1 MLLFFCTLLF
11 CQSSAAQQAH
21 TQPHREALHGATSA
35 LPRPWDRP
43 DGAQPATRREG
54 RGGAVWGGC
63 CPGVHRAPSRKHSAQ
78 RTAADGSRQLALGL
92 ELRWAGMHGMAWHS
106 MARHGTGSPSPRRG
120 SQASPR
126 SAGGR
131 GCFSSALLS
140 PQINYRARGD
150 SSAPPGWPARRSIRP
165 RAPPCPQSGCC
176 AVGQPRRPVR
186 NYAMAR
192 RTCSGRCFLLGIR
205 RAERRVGTCVG

>member
-11 CQSSAAQQAH
+11 CQSPAAQQAH

-43 DGAQPATRREG
+43 DGAQPATRRAG
-54 RGGAVWGGC
+54 RGGVGRVLPWSPPRPFQEAFSAAHGGGWF
-63 CPGVHRAPSRKHSAQ
+63 PA
-78 RTAADGSRQLALGL
+78 TGSRLGAAVG
-92 ELRWAGMHGMAWHS
+92 RYAWHS

-131 GCFSSALLS
+131 GCFSIALLS

>member
-1 MLLFFCTLLF
+1 MRCGVG
-11 CQSSAAQQAH
+11 AALES
-21 TQPHREALHGATSA
+21 T
-35 LPRPWDRP
+35 
-43 DGAQPATRREG
+43 
-54 RGGAVWGGC
+54 
-63 CPGVHRAPSRKHSAQ
+63 APSPGSIQRRARRRMVPGSWLSAWSCGGQ
-78 RTAADGSRQLALGL
+78 VC
-92 ELRWAGMHGMAWHS
+92 MARHS
-106 MARHGTGSPSPRRG
+106 MARHSIAWHGTGSPSPRRG

>member
-1 MLLFFCTLLF
+1 
-11 CQSSAAQQAH
+11 
-21 TQPHREALHGATSA
+21 
-35 LPRPWDRP
+35 
-43 DGAQPATRREG
+43 
-54 RGGAVWGGC
+54 
-63 CPGVHRAPSRKHSAQ
+63 
-78 RTAADGSRQLALGL
+78 
-92 ELRWAGMHGMAWHS
+92 MHGMAWHS

-205 RAERRVGTCVG
+205 RAERRVGTCVGWVHVWDSFRLHQSGGCVVTALRCWFLSGRYAPCWGCCCSASSRWPCRRFFTAHRDRVARSSPTPHMVRHCQHEFPEQ